1 MSSKQLDIYK
11 YNGTTLTLAEIFRDD
26 QFGQWSF
33 KEIGVRT
40 GESFNLVHIP
50 SRMNSALAFDIVKK
64 LLHKNKD
71 VDQMNRFV
79 RYIGEN
85 YNTYKNNAQLG

>member
-1 MSSKQLDIYK
+1 MSSKQLDIYQ

-33 KEIGVRT
+33 KEIGVRA

-50 SRMNSALAFDIVKK
+50 SRMNPALAFDIVKK

-71 VDQMNRFV
+71 VDQMNRLV

-85 YNTYKNNAQLG
+85 YNTYKNNTQLG